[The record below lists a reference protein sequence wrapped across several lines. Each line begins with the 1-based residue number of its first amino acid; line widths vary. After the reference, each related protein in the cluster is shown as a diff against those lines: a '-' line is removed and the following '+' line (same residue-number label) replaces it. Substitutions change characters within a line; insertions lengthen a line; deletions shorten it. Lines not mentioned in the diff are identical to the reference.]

1 MDQRP
6 SVYRRYYTGLSSWA
20 QWEMLCRNYIDYVDR
35 SDFDVDSTWFCPP
48 NRRII
53 DFDVDSMIHFSLGRG
68 VVGPERRVASTSVGR
83 KVGCHSDV
91 ALASHPHPPR
101 IYNVAPRSNIA
112 RNPPHIWDP
121 DGPQRT
127 AKLKMRINQ
136 KKNLGCMKFAKDAL
150 DCQRVFLGLR

>member
-6 SVYRRYYTGLSSWA
+6 SVYRRDYTGLSSWA
-20 QWEMLCRNYIDYVDR
+20 QWEMLCRNYIDFVPQIDEL
-35 SDFDVDSTWFCPP
+35 SISTSIRWSISHWGGGSWALSAASLPLRWAARLGAILTWLWQAIRIPP
-48 NRRII
+48 
-53 DFDVDSMIHFSLGRG
+53 
-68 VVGPERRVASTSVGR
+68 ASTM
-83 KVGCHSDV
+83 
-91 ALASHPHPPR
+91 LPL
-101 IYNVAPRSNIA
+101 RSNIA